1 MEPTLD
7 NDPPRAAML
16 ADVLKAL
23 AHPLR
28 LRIVAA
34 LGARTWRVGDLATSL
49 DVAPAILSQQLRLLR
64 MSGLVT
70 VERSGG
76 GATYRLAEPH
86 LRDLVACLDGCRRGF
101 QPAASAAADESP
113 NLYGDEPVA

>member
-1 MEPTLD
+1 MEPSLD
-7 NDPPRAAML
+7 NDPTRAALL
-16 ADVLKAL
+16 AELLKAL

-28 LRIVAA
+28 LRVVAA
-34 LGARTWRVGDLATSL
+34 LGARTRRVGDLAAAL

-86 LRDLVACLDGCRRGF
+86 LRDLLSCLEGCRRD
-101 QPAASAAADESP
+101 ASVPVSAGSGARTTTHGA
-113 NLYGDEPVA
+113 EPVA